1 MLLIRQSKSQVLGV
15 MRLGGKGLARCIDI
29 TPYLN
34 PVGRGV
40 DRPRNAH
47 KGRIGRAEK
56 WENVHTILS
65 SFFFLSV
72 LFLFF
77 IFTNDYPGGVV
88 VEGL

>member
-15 MRLGGKGLARCIDI
+15 MRLGGKGLARCMDI

-47 KGRIGRAEK
+47 KGRIGRAEN
-56 WENVHTILS
+56 WENVQYSHR
-65 SFFFLSV
+65 FFFSLSYFYS
-72 LFLFF
+72 LSLPT
-77 IFTNDYPGGVV
+77 ITGWGCC
-88 VEGL
+88 